1 MRVFLNTRLLA
12 IAPGGEVASAAM
24 SWLEVEDRGRTR
36 FVTIDRPG
44 RRNAV
49 PPTGWSELKDAFE
62 AFEWSDQRVLV
73 LRGAGDDFCAG
84 ADLDPERAPIGI
96 VEGRERMKIVGAA
109 ALALHRT
116 TKPTVAAVRGVAV
129 GAGMNLALGCDIVI
143 AGASA
148 RFSEI
153 FVKRGLTLDF
163 GGSWLLPR
171 IVGLQRAKELA
182 LTGRIVGA
190 AEALELGLAME
201 VVPDG
206 ALEGRVDVLVAEL
219 ADGAPIAQMLSKQ
232 ALDRSMELSF
242 EEAVAWE
249 GQSQAI
255 ALTTSDAAEGVNSF
269 LEKRPP
275 DFSGR

>member
-1 MRVFLNTRLLA
+1 
-12 IAPGGEVASAAM
+12 M
-24 SWLEVEDRGRTR
+24 SWIQIDDRDRTR
-36 FVTIDRPG
+36 YLTIDRPE
-44 RRNAV
+44 RRNAI
-49 PPTGWSELKDAFE
+49 PPGGWADLKEAFD

-73 LRGAGDDFCAG
+73 VAGSGEDFCSG
-84 ADLDPERAPIGI
+84 ADLDPERGFGSSG
-96 VEGRERMKIVGAA
+96 VVDGRDRMKVVAA
-109 ALALHRT
+109 AAIALHRL

-129 GAGMNLALGCDIVI
+129 GAGMNLALGCDVVL
-143 AGASA
+143 AAPSA

-153 FVKRGLTLDF
+153 FVRRGLTLDF

-190 AEALELGLAME
+190 EEALSLGLVME
-201 VVPDG
+201 VVEDRELDG
-206 ALEGRVDVLVAEL
+206 RVAEL
-219 ADGAPIAQMLSKQ
+219 AADLAAGAPIAQMLSKQ
-232 ALDRSMELSF
+232 ALDRSNELSF

-255 ALTTSDAAEGVNSF
+255 AMSTSDAAEGVTSF
-269 LEKRPP
+269 LKKRAP